1 MLDIEV
7 KHRLGNFTI
16 DAKFEAKDTGL
27 VSLFGQS
34 GSGKSSIM
42 NMIAGLLKPQSGR
55 IEIKGRVLFDSH
67 KKINIKPQDR
77 KIGYVFQESR
87 LFPHYT
93 VKGNLL
99 YGEKKNSSNKDKNYL
114 SKIVEI
120 LGIEHILEH
129 KPRTLSGGERQ
140 RVALGRALLS
150 NPEILLMDE
159 PLASLDETRKFE
171 IIPLIETIRDEFNT
185 PIVYVSHAINE
196 IIRLADFLV
205 LIDNGRIKG
214 TGTIEEISGRRDLHT
229 LLNYHEMGTVI
240 KAKVKHHDPEYSI
253 STLSFPGGKL
263 RVPKTG
269 AAVGETVSV
278 RIRARDISLS
288 LIKPKKVSQLN
299 ILEGIINKI
308 DQKKNL
314 VNHKLNHET
323 DVCID
328 IGLPLWARI
337 TRFSIKKLN
346 LQEGQK
352 VYALIKSTSIDRES
366 IGKKFSKKI

>member
-7 KHRLGNFTI
+7 RHQLGDFTI
-16 DAKFEAKDTGL
+16 DAKFKTKETGL
-27 VSLFGQS
+27 VSLFGHS

-55 IEIKGRVLFDSH
+55 IEINGRVLFDSD

-99 YGEKKNSSNKDKNYL
+99 YGEKKNSSNRNKIYL
-114 SKIVEI
+114 SKVVKI
-120 LGIEHILEH
+120 LGIEHLLKQ
-129 KPRTLSGGERQ
+129 KPGTLSGGERQ

-150 NPEILLMDE
+150 SPEVLLMDE

-185 PIVYVSHAINE
+185 PIIYVSHAIKE

-205 LIDNGRIKG
+205 LIHKGSIKAV
-214 TGTIEEISGRRDLHT
+214 GTIEEISSRQDLRD
-229 LLNYHEMGTVI
+229 LLNYHEMGSII
-240 KAKVKHHDPEYSI
+240 KAKVIEHDSEYSI
-253 STLSFPGGKL
+253 STLSFPGGQL
-263 RVPKTG
+263 RIPKTE
-269 AAVGETVSV
+269 AAVGKIVSV
-278 RIRARDISLS
+278 RIRARDVSLS
-288 LIKPKKVSQLN
+288 VIRPKKVSQLN
-299 ILEGIINKI
+299 VLEGKINKI
-308 DQKKNL
+308 DDQRVS
-314 VNHKLNHET
+314 VNHNLNHET
-323 DVCID
+323 DICID

-337 TRFSIKKLN
+337 TRLSINKLK
-346 LQEGQK
+346 LKEGQK

-366 IGKKFSKKI
+366 IGKKFAE